1 MGGGGVGYSFTDVL
15 AGIQAVITSATG
27 QLTIANIAAI
37 IGLVVAAL
45 VGLFLFW
52 WGARWVVKRI
62 SGAFTSGK
70 LRL

>member
-1 MGGGGVGYSFTDVL
+1 MGYAFADVL
-15 AGIQAVITSATG
+15 AGIQQVITDATTAM
-27 QLTIANIAAI
+27 TIANIAAI
-37 IGLVVAAL
+37 IGLVIGAI

>member
-1 MGGGGVGYSFTDVL
+1 MGGSTGYVFADVL
-15 AGIQAVITSATG
+15 AGIQAVIGSATS

-37 IGLVVAAL
+37 IGLVVGAL